1 MRILS
6 PLLAFLTYQWHAL
19 VVFPL
24 VEPRRGFGGFSWLP
38 IIRYIH
44 QEPLRIISSLP
55 RGWLGLVYPVT
66 RINYEV
72 IHLAVPNPSCLLS

>member
-6 PLLAFLTYQWHAL
+6 TLLAFLIYQWHAL

-24 VEPRRGFGGFSWLP
+24 VEPRRVFGESSWLP

-44 QEPLRIISSLP
+44 QEPLRIKSSLP
-55 RGWLGLVYPVT
+55 
-66 RINYEV
+66 
-72 IHLAVPNPSCLLS
+72 